1 MSRKY
6 FFNEHYF
13 DEIDT
18 KEKAYWLGFM
28 YADGCIYK
36 NTIISCYL
44 KNADTEHLIQFLKE
58 IEMSEIYLSH
68 SEKTNSDRFTLTSKI
83 MHDRLV
89 ELGFSNNKSYDNT
102 PHPFDIIPDMF
113 KKYFILGFW
122 DGDGSF
128 SIGNNHRNLASV
140 ISNNKLLLE
149 SISEYINNSLGDNF
163 SKVKYKTNGDPYFR
177 IRFSRNKAKLFGD
190 WLYNDAPPCFLQ
202 RKYNKYLQM
211 KIGTKAHTGFDNG
224 LVKGILCIESN
235 QVYATAKECSMGE
248 FGVDNPGSCNNIRAC
263 CRGDRNQT
271 RGKHFRYLTE
281 KERRIYND
289 KFNF

>member
-13 DEIDT
+13 DEINT

-28 YADGCIYK
+28 YADGYISK
-36 NTIISCYL
+36 NNTIGCGL
-44 KNADTEHLIQFLKE
+44 KNDDKEHLITFLKVIE
-58 IEMSEIYLSH
+58 ISEIYLMH
-68 SEKTNSDRFTLTSKI
+68 NKKTNSNKFILTSQI

-102 PHPFDIIPDMF
+102 SQPFDMIPDIF

-128 SIGNNHRNLASV
+128 AIGNNHKNLASV
-140 ISNNKLLLE
+140 ISNNEFLLK
-149 SISEYINNSLGDNF
+149 SISRYINNSLGNNF
-163 SKVKYKTNGDPYFR
+163 SKVKHKTDGDPYLR
-177 IRFSRNKAKLFGD
+177 IRFQNNKAKEFGD
-190 WLYNDAPPCFLQ
+190 WLYQDAPSYYLK
-202 RKYNKYLQM
+202 RKYDKYSEM
-211 KIGTKAHTGFDNG
+211 VIGTKAHTGFDNW

-235 QVYATAKECSMGE
+235 QIYATAKECSIGE

-263 CRGDRNQT
+263 CRGERKQT
-271 RGKHFRYLTE
+271 KGKHFRYLTE
-281 KERRIYND
+281 EER
-289 KFNF
+289 KMFK